1 MRSVDVLIPDD
12 IEEAVPFSV
21 RLAERRI
28 QQPIVSRSDRR
39 AHARRSVR
47 DLNWLRFARL
57 AKGDDVQLVDLSEG
71 GALLELESPLKPG
84 TILSLEIAGRD
95 LDLTVPF
102 EVLRCYVSR
111 LRGDVTIYRGACVF
125 AHLIELPKPVV
136 LGATLTAVP
145 STDFVGTNA
154 ALGYL
159 LKRCAPEEGALPTE
173 GGRRVT
179 LERTEI
185 LHILE
190 SLHARR
196 MAGDAHDP
204 LNRHAADLLGAIL
217 PVLRRGAARDIVT
230 AALDERLLALP
241 ERWRM
246 RLQSTRARL
255 ASLIDVCADADHADH
270 ADRADHADQANRVQ
284 SVRLASTLSAPNE
297 SLRAAESARAASTRS
312 ASAEP
317 ARSARSASPETA
329 SAEAASAFQKIVVR
343 FADGTILKGF
353 SQDFHPTR
361 PQFSLWPSIN
371 AVPSD
376 RVNVPVSQLKAVFFV
391 RDFQGNPAYR
401 ERKTFV
407 SRTQG
412 RRVEV
417 TFTDGEAIVG
427 TTLNYRPDG
436 QGFFVSPA
444 DAGGNNTRI
453 FVVGTAVRRVRFL

>member
-1 MRSVDVLIPDD
+1 MRSVDVLIPDTID
-12 IEEAVPFSV
+12 EAVPFSV
-21 RLAERRI
+21 RLAERRM
-28 QQPIVSRSDRR
+28 QRPVVSRSDRR
-39 AHARRSVR
+39 AHARRAVT
-47 DLNWLRFARL
+47 DLEWLRFARL
-57 AKGDDVQLVDLSEG
+57 AKGETVHLVDLSEG

-84 TILSLEIAGRD
+84 TILSLEIGGND

-111 LRGDVTIYRGACVF
+111 LRGDVTIYRGAGVF
-125 AHLIELPKPVV
+125 AHLIELPKPAPFALPV
-136 LGATLTAVP
+136 TPVP
-145 STDFVGTNA
+145 NASFVGTDA

-159 LKRCAPEEGALPTE
+159 LKRCAPGAGEQPVD
-173 GGRRVT
+173 GVRGVT
-179 LERTEI
+179 LERMEI

-204 LNRHAADLLGAIL
+204 LNRYAADLLGAIL

-230 AALDERLLALP
+230 AALDERVQALP

-246 RLQSTRARL
+246 RLQPTRARL
-255 ASLIDVCADADHADH
+255 ASLIDVCAP
-270 ADRADHADQANRVQ
+270 
-284 SVRLASTLSAPNE
+284 S
-297 SLRAAESARAASTRS
+297 AASLETVDAPVVVQAATIPPAAAAVVS
-312 ASAEP
+312 AAP
-317 ARSARSASPETA
+317 AATVD
-329 SAEAASAFQKIVVR
+329 SAFQKIVVR
-343 FADGTILKGF
+343 FSDGTILKGY
-353 SQDFHPTR
+353 SQDFHPAR

-376 RVNVPVSQLKAVFFV
+376 RVLVPVARLKAVFFV

-407 SRTQG
+407 ARTQG
-412 RRVEV
+412 RRIEV
-417 TFTDGEAIVG
+417 TFTDGEVIPG

>member
-1 MRSVDVLIPDD
+1 MRAVDVLIADEID
-12 IEEAVPFSV
+12 EAVPFSV
-21 RLAERRI
+21 RLAARRK

-39 AHARRSVR
+39 AHARRPVG

-57 AKGDDVQLVDLSEG
+57 AKGDDVELVDLSEG

-84 TILSLEIAGRD
+84 TILSLEIGGAD
-95 LDLTVPF
+95 LDVTVPF

-125 AHLIELPKPVV
+125 AHLIDLPRPVAPAAMV
-136 LGATLTAVP
+136 TPVS
-145 STDFVGTNA
+145 STDFVGTDA
-154 ALGYL
+154 ALRYL
-159 LKRCAPEEGALPTE
+159 LKRCAPGEAPPPVD
-173 GGRRVT
+173 GRRVT

-196 MAGDAHDP
+196 VAGDGHDP

-217 PVLRRGAARDIVT
+217 PVLRRGAAREIVT
-230 AALDERLLALP
+230 AALDERLQALP
-241 ERWRM
+241 ERWRT
-246 RLQSTRARL
+246 RLQPTRARL
-255 ASLIDVCADADHADH
+255 ASLIDVCAPNADPGVTTEA
-270 ADRADHADQANRVQ
+270 ALLVRATTIPSSAAVITP
-284 SVRLASTLSAPNE
+284 SPKSAP
-297 SLRAAESARAASTRS
+297 SARPASDSAGS
-312 ASAEP
+312 ASESTQ
-317 ARSARSASPETA
+317 SAGSAQS
-329 SAEAASAFQKIVVR
+329 ASAFQKIVVR
-343 FADGTILKGF
+343 FSDGAILKGY

-361 PQFSLWPSIN
+361 QQFSLWPTIN
-371 AVPSD
+371 ALPSD
-376 RVNVPVSQLKAVFFV
+376 RVIVPMSRLKAVFFV

-401 ERKTFV
+401 ERKSFV

-417 TFTDGEAIVG
+417 TFTDGEVILG

-453 FVVGTAVRRVRFL
+453 FVVGSAVRGVRFL